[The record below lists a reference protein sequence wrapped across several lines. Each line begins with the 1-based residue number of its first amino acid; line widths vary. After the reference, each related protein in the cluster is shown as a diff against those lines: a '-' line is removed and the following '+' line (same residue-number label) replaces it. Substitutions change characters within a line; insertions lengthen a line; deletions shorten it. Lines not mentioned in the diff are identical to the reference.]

1 MNKKETAIVALK
13 KRENI
18 HNKGQKKNFEKQ

>member
-18 HNKGQKKNFEKQ
+18 HNKYQNFFFEKQ